1 MLVHF
6 DPSLEIILACDASSY
21 GIGAVLSHRNADGSQ
36 KPIGFTS
43 RTLSDTEEKYSQIEK
58 EAFSCV
64 VGVTRFHSYFYGHHF
79 TLMTDHK
86 PLLML
91 LNESKAVPQQAA
103 NRIQRWAW
111 KLALYEYTIA
121 WRTSAK
127 HANADAL
134 SRLPLSE
141 FPAHTTIP
149 AELVLMVEN
158 LQDAPISA
166 TQIARWT
173 RQDPGMAKVLWY
185 VYEGWPAGV
194 EEALKPYWLC
204 RLELSSQDGCIVWG
218 GRVVIPPRGRE
229 TVLTELKGG
238 HPGVSRMK
246 SLARGLVWW
255 PGMDVAFERMV
266 KQCQKCQQIQPSP
279 PAAPLQPWIWPTR
292 PWSRLHVDYAGP
304 IETKMFLIV
313 IDAHSKWIEAF
324 PMSTATAFTTIQR
337 LRQLFA
343 QFGIP
348 ESLVSDNGP
357 QFAAVEFQDLC
368 HLNGI
373 RYIRVAPYHPSSNGL
388 AERAVRIFKE
398 GLKKQSG
405 GSLTDQI
412 ARMLFQYR
420 ITPHTTTG
428 IAPADLLMGRTLRS
442 RLDILK
448 PHVEQRVP
456 DKQLRQKVDHDK
468 LSRTRHFSTGDH
480 VFVRNYAKGEKW
492 LPAKLI
498 DSSGPLSFTAHTLD
512 GRLIRCHPD
521 QLRKR
526 ILDAELRPESGERE

>member
-1 MLVHF
+1 
-6 DPSLEIILACDASSY
+6 
-21 GIGAVLSHRNADGSQ
+21 
-36 KPIGFTS
+36 
-43 RTLSDTEEKYSQIEK
+43 
-58 EAFSCV
+58 
-64 VGVTRFHSYFYGHHF
+64 
-79 TLMTDHK
+79 
-86 PLLML
+86 
-91 LNESKAVPQQAA
+91 
-103 NRIQRWAW
+103 
-111 KLALYEYTIA
+111 
-121 WRTSAK
+121 
-127 HANADAL
+127 
-134 SRLPLSE
+134 
-141 FPAHTTIP
+141 
-149 AELVLMVEN
+149 
-158 LQDAPISA
+158 
-166 TQIARWT
+166 
-173 RQDPGMAKVLWY
+173 
-185 VYEGWPAGV
+185 
-194 EEALKPYWLC
+194 
-204 RLELSSQDGCIVWG
+204 
-218 GRVVIPPRGRE
+218 
-229 TVLTELKGG
+229 
-238 HPGVSRMK
+238 
-246 SLARGLVWW
+246 
-255 PGMDVAFERMV
+255 MDVAIERMV

-279 PAAPLQPWIWPTR
+279 PAAPLQPWSWPTR

-304 IETKMFLIV
+304 IGTKMFLIV
-313 IDAHSKWIEAF
+313 IDAYSKWIEAF

-357 QFAAVEFQDLC
+357 QFAAVEFQDFC
-368 HLNGI
+368 RLNGI
-373 RYIRVAPYHPSSNGL
+373 RHIRVAPYHPSSNGL

-448 PHVEQRVP
+448 PHVEQRVQ

-480 VFVRNYAKGEKW
+480 IFVRNYAKGEKW
-492 LPAKLI
+492 VPAKLI

-512 GRLIRCHPD
+512 GRLIRCHQD

-526 ILDAELRPESGERE
+526 ILDAELRPESGEREYGNEFPPGFLSNGSGGRRWVSRA